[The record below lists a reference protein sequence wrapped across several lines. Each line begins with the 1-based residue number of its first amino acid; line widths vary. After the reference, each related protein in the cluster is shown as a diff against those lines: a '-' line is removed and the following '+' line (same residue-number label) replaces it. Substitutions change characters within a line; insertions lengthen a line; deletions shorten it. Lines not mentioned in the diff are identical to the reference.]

1 MPALM
6 DLVMN
11 PIRPLR
17 RALTLGLG
25 LCLAAALAL
34 PALAAPEKTAGGIR
48 FTYRDANAGTVSW
61 AGAFNSWNA
70 TANPMKKDG
79 DLWSVT
85 LALPPGE
92 QTYKFVVDGQWF
104 ADPENS
110 ATTGEFGNSVI
121 QVSPSGDLVAQ
132 KATSNTA
139 YSPKI
144 LVEGRF
150 IALYQSILE
159 PTYSRFELRR
169 PEMDVDLGFGVRFSD
184 ALSGRMLMNLNP
196 RNEDAQDF
204 RSRLNFKRGSLTLA
218 QPGFTV
224 YAFDSENLQTWD
236 DPFQLVGGIGQYNHP
251 FGYQRQGFQVRT
263 PQLGFETE
271 LLYSD
276 NFEPGGV
283 TFPGFSVAR
292 APLPE
297 FVFES
302 DPTAKALALLATER
316 GTSGFRLG
324 SGQASKVSTT
334 DFGDNGKAFGYGDGN
349 ENTFAMRVN
358 RKLGSAWK
366 VGLLGRTDR
375 GFQLGRLV
383 LAEPTGD
390 SVVRVRSGQ
399 TIQQWYGLGANSRW
413 QPRPELRVDAE
424 ALFGARRL
432 NLVNGSTD
440 EEWRAASITA
450 IGGSG
455 FTKSASATAD
465 GSHLTTDE
473 SAKYHLG
480 AAWTFAN
487 GDITLRGSA
496 ERERHRYPAWT
507 QTPIIPAGLSPDDH
521 ARVLNVEFQR
531 AQYADPMSLLVN
543 DRSTFALGWDRN
555 WRYYLGREVKTTVDV
570 EFTHFDYDAR
580 TAWEYQMWFPTGNFW
595 LESGKAVVGPDR
607 MTVLGQ
613 SDVVKLQPSLV
624 VPFAFKRKAEFSWK
638 GNFTGVH
645 LGTQPRYAE
654 SVFRL
659 GWDWS
664 RVIRVESDARWVKY
678 DVPELSLTRG
688 YTSVFT
694 DLTYR
699 WAPGIELSLGFGVD
713 PNALDPITNE
723 YAGNGRERYLNARNA
738 NGFVAETDYLS
749 LAPQISAAERALMNE
764 RRIQL
769 QAIVHF

>member
-1 MPALM
+1 MPALVNRSRPHRHTVSAC
-6 DLVMN
+6 LGVM
-11 PIRPLR
+11 
-17 RALTLGLG
+17 
-25 LCLAAALAL
+25 LAALLAL
-34 PALAAPEKTAGGIR
+34 PVLAAPEKTTGGIR
-48 FTYRDANAGTVSW
+48 FTYRDANAGSVTW
-61 AGAFNSWNA
+61 AGAFNNWNA
-70 TANPMKKDG
+70 TANPMLKNG

-85 LALPPGE
+85 LALPAGE

-104 ADPENS
+104 ADPENG
-110 ATTGEFGNSVI
+110 ATSGEFGNSVVT
-121 QVSPSGDLVAQ
+121 VSPSGDLVSQ

-150 IALYQSILE
+150 IGLYQSILE
-159 PTYSRFELRR
+159 PSYSRFELRR
-169 PEMDVDLGFGVRFSD
+169 PEMDVDLAFGVRFSD

-196 RNEDAQDF
+196 RAEDVQDF
-204 RSRLNFKRGSLTLA
+204 RSRLNFKRGSLTLS

-224 YAFDSENLQTWD
+224 FAFDSENLERWN
-236 DPFQLVGGIGQYNHP
+236 DPFQLVGGIGQYDHP

-263 PQLGFETE
+263 PQFGFESE

-276 NFEPGGV
+276 NFEAGGV
-283 TFPGFSVAR
+283 TFPGFSVTR
-292 APLPE
+292 APLPV

-316 GTSGFRLG
+316 DTSGFRLAG
-324 SGQASKVSTT
+324 SQASKVSST

-349 ENTFAMRVN
+349 ENTFAMRVQRN
-358 RKLGSAWK
+358 LAGGLRL
-366 VGLLGRTDR
+366 GLLGRTDR
-375 GFQLGRLV
+375 GFQLGRIV
-383 LAEPTGD
+383 FAEPLAD

-399 TIQQWYGLGANSRW
+399 TIQQWYGLGGTARW
-413 QPRPELRVDAE
+413 QPRPNWSVEGE

-432 NLVNGSTD
+432 NFVNGASD
-440 EEWRAASITA
+440 EQWRAATI
-450 IGGSG
+450 
-455 FTKSASATAD
+455 SATGGTGFARQSSTIAD
-465 GSHLTTDE
+465 GTHLTTDE
-473 SAKYHLG
+473 SSKLHLG
-480 AAWTFAN
+480 ATWSLAQ
-487 GDITLRGSA
+487 GDIGLRASI

-507 QTPIIPAGLSPDDH
+507 QSPIIPAGLPPDDH
-521 ARVLNVEFQR
+521 PRVLNVEFQR
-531 AQYADPMSLLVN
+531 AQYSDPLSLLVN
-543 DRSTFALGWDRN
+543 DRTTVNWGWDRN

-570 EFTHFDYDAR
+570 EFTHFDYDPR
-580 TAWEYQMWFPTGNFW
+580 TAWEFQMWFPTGNFW
-595 LESGKAVVGPDR
+595 LESGKAIVGPDR

-613 SDVVKLQPSLV
+613 SEVVRLQPSLTI
-624 VPFAFKRKAEFSWK
+624 PFAPKRKAEFSWH

-654 SVFRL
+654 SILRL
-659 GWDWS
+659 GWDLN
-664 RVIRVESDARWVKY
+664 RVVRIEHDTRWVKY

-688 YTSVFT
+688 YTSLFT

-713 PNALDPITNE
+713 PNVLDPITNE
-723 YAGNGRERYLNARNA
+723 YATIGRERFLNARNA